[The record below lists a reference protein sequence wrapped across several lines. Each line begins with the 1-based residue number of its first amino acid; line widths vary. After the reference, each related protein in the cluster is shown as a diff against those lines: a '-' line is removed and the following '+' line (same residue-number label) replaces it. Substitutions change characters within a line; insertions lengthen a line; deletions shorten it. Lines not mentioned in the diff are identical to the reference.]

1 MATIEEVA
9 PAGTAAQKVRGY
21 VIETML
27 LGEDTGFEDTT
38 SLLDA
43 GILDSTGAME
53 LVAFLEKDF
62 GISVQDEEITPENL
76 DSVERICAFVARKQ
90 HAPVSLPA

>member
-1 MATIEEVA
+1 MTTVERIA
-9 PAGTAAQKVRGY
+9 PAGSAAQKVRAY
-21 VIETML
+21 VIENML
-27 LGEDTGFEDTT
+27 LGEDSGFEDTT

-62 GISVQDEEITPENL
+62 GISVQDMEIAPENL

-90 HAPVSLPA
+90 QEPARLSA

>member
-1 MATIEEVA
+1 MATVERDA
-9 PAGTAAQKVRGY
+9 PAGTALKVRAY
-21 VIETML
+21 VIENML
-27 LGEDTGFEDTT
+27 LGEDAGFNDTT

-62 GISVQDEEITPENL
+62 GISVQDMEIAPENL

-90 HAPVSLPA
+90 QVPALKLSA